1 MRILITGGAG
11 FLGSHLTEAWLE
23 RGDDVTVLD
32 PASDVKIRHLRA
44 NPKFRVIRESVL
56 ERDILEGLVAWSD
69 LVYHLAAVV
78 GVEHYV
84 GDPYQVLTVN
94 INGTQEV
101 LAAAFRHAKKVVF
114 SSTSEIYGRN
124 TAVPFHEDSD
134 RVLGSTLIDR
144 WCYATSK
151 AAGEHFCFAFARM
164 GLPVVVLRYFNVY
177 GPRLDQMDRGR
188 VVTIFMGQLLRG
200 EPLTVI
206 GDGSQTRAFT
216 YVDDAVRATVEAGL
230 RREVEGRAINVGSE
244 EEVAIRELAARMIK
258 LSGSSSR
265 LISVAKEAVYDQG
278 YEDIPRRV
286 PSVRRMRELLGVRA
300 RVTLDDGL
308 GRTIEWFKRQ
318 YPCASTS
325 TRGAG
330 SRRVSPGCWSS
341 FGARPFAPRSSS
353 PWDPTGRA
361 WRSVARSG
369 PAFSSRCGA
378 RIRSGST
385 VSARSCPARSCRHP
399 PSAPERRR
407 SCARSPTRAT
417 RSRSTGGTTWAGRT
431 GSIAWRRRP
440 SAVT

>member
-1 MRILITGGAG
+1 M
-11 FLGSHLTEAWLE
+11 
-23 RGDDVTVLD
+23 
-32 PASDVKIRHLRA
+32 IRRPPRSTLF
-44 NPKFRVIRESVL
+44 PYTTLFRS
-56 ERDILEGLVAWSD
+56 
-69 LVYHLAAVV
+69 
-78 GVEHYV
+78 
-84 GDPYQVLTVN
+84 LTVN

-177 GPRLDQMDRGR
+177 GPRLDQIDRGR

-244 EEVAIRELAARMIK
+244 EEVAIRELAARVVK
-258 LSGSSSR
+258 LSGPSSR
-265 LISVAKEAVYDQG
+265 RVSGAKEAGHDQG

-286 PSVRRMRELLGVRA
+286 PSVRGLHDLLGVRA
-300 RVTLDDGL
+300 
-308 GRTIEWFKRQ
+308 
-318 YPCASTS
+318 A
-325 TRGAG
+325 
-330 SRRVSPGCWSS
+330 
-341 FGARPFAPRSSS
+341 
-353 PWDPTGRA
+353 
-361 WRSVARSG
+361 
-369 PAFSSRCGA
+369 
-378 RIRSGST
+378 
-385 VSARSCPARSCRHP
+385 
-399 PSAPERRR
+399 
-407 SCARSPTRAT
+407 
-417 RSRSTGGTTWAGRT
+417 
-431 GSIAWRRRP
+431 
-440 SAVT
+440 